1 MGEGGRRPGE
11 GSNFRNHARQ
21 FVAENG
27 GWDNHPGVITAFE
40 DLQIRSAGQRRLDTD
55 AEFAGLKRRWSDI
68 LDSNIFLPMENGRFH
83 AASLE
88 GTPKSLNR
96 ILSDLKRPAGG

>member
-1 MGEGGRRPGE
+1 
-11 GSNFRNHARQ
+11 
-21 FVAENG
+21 
-27 GWDNHPGVITAFE
+27 
-40 DLQIRSAGQRRLDTD
+40 
-55 AEFAGLKRRWSDI
+55 LKRRWSDI